1 VKTKDMKNLILSSDN
16 AHRQQTMM
24 MNAVRQGKEL
34 DRETAHLNRKFRR
47 KLAKGKTNA

>member
-1 VKTKDMKNLILSSDN
+1 MKTNEMKNIILSSDN

-24 MNAVRQGKEL
+24 MNAIRKGEEL
-34 DRETAHLNRKFRR
+34 DRETAHLNRKQRR